1 MNDETK
7 NSLLLLLKSS
17 LRIAGNEDDEMLK
30 LIVSSSWVTVKNM
43 IGANDE
49 FFVNNDQF
57 KLAVLQQATNNFLNR
72 ASSSD
77 VDLFDTKYGMQSAV
91 LHLKAQYL
99 IWEGQQNGTTE

>member
-17 LRIAGNEDDEMLK
+17 LRIAGDEDDEMLK
-30 LIVSSSWVTVKNM
+30 LIILSSWETVKNM
-43 IGANDE
+43 IGTNDA
-49 FFVNNDQF
+49 FFVDNDQF
-57 KLAVLQQATNNFLNR
+57 KLAVLQQATNNYLNR

-91 LHLKAQYL
+91 LHLKAKYL
-99 IWEGQQNGTTE
+99 IWEAENATIE